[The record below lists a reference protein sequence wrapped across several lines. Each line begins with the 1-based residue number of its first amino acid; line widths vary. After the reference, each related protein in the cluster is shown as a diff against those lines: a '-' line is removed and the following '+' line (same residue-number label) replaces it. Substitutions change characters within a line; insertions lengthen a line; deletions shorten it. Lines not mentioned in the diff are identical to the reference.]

1 MKTQKGQALILIA
14 LGIVV
19 MIGFAALAIDGGNAF
34 ADRRHAQNAAD
45 TSALAA
51 ALAKI
56 NNENW
61 IQAAMERAASNTYDD
76 NGVTN
81 VVDVYNPPIEGLYAC
96 PAANCNEYIQVII
109 VSRVDTWFA
118 RIVGMEQITNR
129 VQAVARAKPWKPY
142 YDGHAVVSLSPGDG
156 KSNTP
161 EFEFNGSASTVGVS
175 GSGVFINSQDNCVM
189 KTNGSP
195 DVTIPYITTA
205 GTICEATGI
214 PTSSGPQYP
223 YPPSYPHL
231 ADICSKPNAVQVSG
245 DFPKSNT
252 PENLPSN
259 TIYCI
264 SGSFKVT
271 NTNTVLNGTGITFV
285 VQGEVVINGGTLNLS
300 SPSSLP
306 LFYLPYAA
314 DKFKAD
320 GTSLD
325 NQHNVTISGNAG
337 TILTGQVLA
346 PASHCS
352 VNGTG
357 DTNPLKGQLICY
369 TVSLGGDALAQ
380 IQYND
385 SDNMDEPPQIELTQ

>member
-1 MKTQKGQALILIA
+1 MKKQKGQALILIA

-56 NNENW
+56 NNQNW
-61 IQAAMERAASNTYDD
+61 IQAALERAASNTYDD

-81 VVDVYNPPIEGLYAC
+81 TVDAFNPPLDGPYAC
-96 PAANCNEYIQVII
+96 PAANCEEYIQVII

-118 RIVGMEQITNR
+118 RIVGMEQVTNR

-142 YDGHAVVSLSPGDG
+142 YFGNSVVALSPGDG
-156 KSNTP
+156 KDNTA
-161 EFEFNGSASTVGVS
+161 ELMMSGTVDITVE
-175 GSGVFINSQDNCVM
+175 GSGFFVNSSDNCAVDG
-189 KTNGSP
+189 TNN
-195 DVTIPYITTA
+195 ITVNA
-205 GTICEATGI
+205 PSIDAVGTVCGNAAGI
-214 PTSSGPQYP
+214 PTSQTQQLP

-231 ADICSKPNAVQVSG
+231 ADLCSRPNAVQVSG

-252 PENLPSN
+252 PANLPSN

-264 SGSFKVT
+264 SGDFSVT
-271 NTNTVLNGTGITFV
+271 NNNTVLNGSGITFV
-285 VQGEVVINGGTLNLS
+285 VQGGVTINGGALNLT

-306 LFYLPYAA
+306 LFYLPHAA
-314 DKFKAD
+314 NKVGNNKY
-320 GTSLD
+320 
-325 NQHNVTISGNAG
+325 NVTINGN
-337 TILTGQVLA
+337 TGMLLQGMFLA
-346 PASHCS
+346 PASHCKI
-352 VNGTG
+352 NGTS

-369 TVSLGGDALAQ
+369 TIDLTGTANNY
-380 IQYND
+380 IIYND
-385 SDNMDEPPQIELTQ
+385 NDNMDEPPQIELTQ